1 MLAVEGMQPFSRET
15 VVDRRQPALRW
26 SAIFAGVAVALG
38 AWLVLQLLGT
48 AIGLLLL
55 DSGDL
60 DYVYDVGMGTS
71 AWSLLAPIVSLFL
84 GGLLAGRVA
93 GYFDRRIAGV
103 HGLLVWAIGSVLGV
117 LAIAYSVSLLAS
129 DIDRASPTDHAAA
142 RAEIEQSLGPIN
154 TRLHEAGKP
163 GVSLEAFIAAAR
175 SSATAAGSYDRAVFV
190 SQIDKR
196 TDLDATLSEQVV
208 ADLGERA
215 PDVIAAA
222 HELGE
227 DNESVLEAAHSAGN
241 IVLAATFA
249 LLLSLVG
256 AIGGAMLA
264 ARQLGMARRE
274 VVPHTTA
281 PYPVATV
288 AHDTNEMRSVIVDDE
303 SDRD

>member
-1 MLAVEGMQPFSRET
+1 MQPFSRET

-55 DSGDL
+55 DSTDL

-71 AWSLLAPIVSLFL
+71 AWSLLAPIVALFL

-103 HGLLVWAIGSVLGV
+103 HGLLVWAIGSVIGV

-163 GVSLEAFIAAAR
+163 GVSVEDFVAAAR
-175 SSATAAGSYDRAVFV
+175 SSATAAGSYNRTVFV
-190 SQIDKR
+190 NQIDKR

-208 ADLGERA
+208 ADLGDRA
-215 PDVIAAA
+215 PIVISAA
-222 HELGE
+222 HELGDE
-227 DNESVLEAAHSAGN
+227 NARVIDAAHSAGN

-249 LLLSLVG
+249 LLLSLAA

-264 ARQLGMARRE
+264 ARQLSMSRRE
-274 VVPHTTA
+274 IVPHTTA

-288 AHDTNEMRSVIVDDE
+288 GHDTSEMSTLADDD
-303 SDRD
+303 DRD

>member
-1 MLAVEGMQPFSRET
+1 MQPFSRET
-15 VVDRRQPALRW
+15 VVDRRQPTLRW

-55 DSGDL
+55 DSSDL

-71 AWSLLAPIVSLFL
+71 AWSLLAPIVAMFL

-129 DIDRASPTDHAAA
+129 DIDRASPTDQAAA

-163 GVSLEAFIAAAR
+163 GVSLDAFVAAAR
-175 SSATAAGSYDRAVFV
+175 SSATAAGSYNRSVFV
-190 SQIDKR
+190 TQIDKR
-196 TDLDATLSEQVV
+196 TDLDATQAEQVV
-208 ADLGERA
+208 ADLGDRA
-215 PDVIAAA
+215 PIVISAA

-227 DNESVLEAAHSAGN
+227 DNAAVLEAAHSAGN

-249 LLLSLVG
+249 LLLSLAA
-256 AIGGAMLA
+256 AIGGSMLA
-264 ARQLGMARRE
+264 ARQLAMSRRE
-274 VVPHTTA
+274 IVPHTTA

-288 AHDTNEMRSVIVDDE
+288 EHDTSEIRTLDDD
-303 SDRD
+303 DRD